1 MLVFLKMSDSQSD
14 ETVILNVLEI
24 KFFFSLSNLFYL
36 AVRYDFIV
44 SLW

>member
-24 KFFFSLSNLFYL
+24 KFFFHSLTFFTWQLDMIL
-36 AVRYDFIV
+36 
-44 SLW
+44 L